1 MITNEQVKAARKLL
15 GWSQITLSIEA
26 DVSIPTVVGFERG
39 QKRTRD
45 IIVLKMKKALEQAGA
60 IFDDEDDHGPG
71 VALRK
76 KQAGTKPKA

>member
-60 IFDDEDDHGPG
+60 IFDDEDGQGPG